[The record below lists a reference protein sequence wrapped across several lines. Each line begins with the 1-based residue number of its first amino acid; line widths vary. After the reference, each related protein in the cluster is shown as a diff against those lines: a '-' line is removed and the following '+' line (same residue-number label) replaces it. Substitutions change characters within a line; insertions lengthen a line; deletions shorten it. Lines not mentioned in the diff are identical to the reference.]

1 MELEAESQEAT
12 KSAALIAHSVQSKD
26 KGKATWPSISAP
38 KVNKGAN
45 QYKRGKRNA
54 KKNISKVKF
63 YNCNKLGYFHLWLH
77 CAEKKYHF
85 HSILVAFM
93 YAIQVVFL
101 YAHMY

>member
-1 MELEAESQEAT
+1 M
-12 KSAALIAHSVQSKD
+12 
-26 KGKATWPSISAP
+26 
-38 KVNKGAN
+38 GAN

-63 YNCNKLGYFHLWLH
+63 YNCNKLKYFHLWLH
-77 CAEKKYHF
+77 CAEKKYPF